1 MFTILYVDDEPALL
15 EIGKLFLEHDGKFS
29 VDTLESAQE
38 ALRILPSRN
47 YDAIISDYQMP
58 GMDGIEFL
66 KQVRASGSTLPF
78 IIFTGRGREEI
89 VIQALNEGA
98 DFYLQKGGDP
108 VPQFAELGHKVHK
121 AILQRTAET
130 SIRDHERREA
140 DIINF
145 LPDATFAI
153 DTKST
158 VIAWNKAME
167 RMTGIKTK
175 NILGKAGY
183 EYALPFYHE
192 RRPLLIDLVLA
203 DNDKTTTARYPYIKR
218 DGKTLFSEITI
229 PHFNDGRG
237 AALWFTASPLYDT
250 RGNVIGAIESI
261 REISEWKKAE
271 AACNES
277 EQKYRNIIEDQSE
290 FISRFTPDGTH
301 VFVNEAYCRYFG
313 MKREEILG
321 HRFRPKI
328 PPEDQETVGKF
339 FSSLTPDHPVDA
351 IIHRIIMPDGQVR
364 WQRWSDRAIFGSNGE
379 VTEYQS
385 VGRDVTDM
393 KDTELTLKAAY
404 KQLTASNE
412 ELRGQYEEL
421 ARSEQQTRESEEKFR
436 AILDQSFQ
444 FIGLMTP
451 DGILLEAN
459 RTALEFAGIPESA
472 IRTRPFWETPW
483 GSHSADLQEVLK
495 DAIKRAASGET
506 ARFEATHPAG
516 DGHPVSMDFSVKPV
530 VDPEG
535 KILYLIL
542 EGHDITE
549 QKKTG
554 EALQAAQEKYAK
566 AFLAGPDA
574 FTISELDT
582 GKFVEANDAA
592 TALFGYSREELIG
605 KNATDLGIWLTEE
618 ARTAFIDHLKK
629 HGSVHEYEIRERK
642 KSGELYDA
650 LVNAVTL
657 TIGGQDFFI
666 AIVRDITE
674 RKRADRTIAE
684 ANKKINLL
692 TSITRHD
699 VANQVSI
706 LRGYAKIAKMK
717 KPDPIIVELLEKI
730 DTTVSTIARQIA
742 FTREYQE
749 LGMHAPVWYRIR
761 EIVARQKTDGISLSC
776 TCDAEIFADP
786 MLEKVFF
793 NLIDNASRH
802 GVRVTTIAVS
812 CRPVPDGL
820 VIIVEDNGIGVA
832 PEEKEKIFEKGFGKN
847 TGFGLFLA
855 REILAITGISIHETG
870 THEKGA
876 RFEITVPKEGYR
888 NIS

>member
-290 FISRFTPDGTH
+290 FISRFKPDGTH

-351 IIHRIIMPDGQVR
+351 IVHRIIMPDGQVR
-364 WQRWSDRAIFGSNGE
+364 WQRWSDRAIFSSNGE

-506 ARFEATHPAG
+506 VRFEATHPAG

-717 KPDPIIVELLEKI
+717 KPEPIIVELLEKI

-776 TCDAEIFADP
+776 TCDAEVFADP

-793 NLIDNASRH
+793 NLIDNTSRH